1 MRVTRI
7 RLVESVM
14 KPDRQV
20 GLAVLLCVAREE
32 TATSPIRCSVTSR
45 LSGAFRRIIR
55 CAIRAF
61 VDEVLSNMTRE
72 FDRCHD
78 GTTVDAAGAAVARAI
93 AADLFV
99 RSAAKLLLLEEL
111 DYNLLFRW
119 FVGLTMDDPILDAT
133 TFTKNHDRLLNQD
146 VARSQIDTRAG
157 VAILESL
164 VV

>member
-1 MRVTRI
+1 
-7 RLVESVM
+7 
-14 KPDRQV
+14 
-20 GLAVLLCVAREE
+20 
-32 TATSPIRCSVTSR
+32 
-45 LSGAFRRIIR
+45 
-55 CAIRAF
+55 
-61 VDEVLSNMTRE
+61 MTRE